1 MGGGPR
7 HPVRCGTMN
16 FLGVGPLEVALVAIV
31 AVIVLG
37 PERIPAVAV
46 QLARA
51 VRYMRGYATDATADI
66 RKELQEL
73 TREYDEVRKELN
85 EFRSSVG
92 SGFSNIADEVD
103 RTLRAG
109 QEKPRVKTSGEA
121 PIIEPGGEPPPK
133 TSGRSPRS

>member
-1 MGGGPR
+1 MS
-7 HPVRCGTMN
+7 

-37 PERIPAVAV
+37 PERIPGAAV

-51 VRYMRGYATDATADI
+51 VRFMRGYATDATADI
-66 RKELQEL
+66 RKELLEL
-73 TREYDEVRKELN
+73 TKEYDEVRKELN
-85 EFRSSVG
+85 EFRSSFG
-92 SGFSNIADEVD
+92 GGFSNIADEVE

-109 QEKPRVKTSGEA
+109 REKPAATASSEP

-133 TSGRSPRS
+133 SSDR

>member
-1 MGGGPR
+1 
-7 HPVRCGTMN
+7 MN

-37 PERIPAVAV
+37 PERIPGVAV

-73 TREYDEVRKELN
+73 TKEYDEVRKELN
-85 EFRSSVG
+85 EFRSSIGGGV
-92 SGFSNIADEVD
+92 SNIADEVD
-103 RTLRAG
+103 RTRRAS
-109 QEKPRVKTSGEA
+109 QEKPPVRTSSRA
-121 PIIEPGGEPPPK
+121 PAIGTGREPTPTDTGP
-133 TSGRSPRS
+133 

>member
-1 MGGGPR
+1 
-7 HPVRCGTMN
+7 MN

-37 PERIPAVAV
+37 PERIPGVAV

-66 RKELQEL
+66 RKELQDL
-73 TREYDEVRKELN
+73 TKEYDEVRKELN
-85 EFRSSVG
+85 EFKSSVG
-92 SGFSNIADEVD
+92 GGFANIAEEVD
-103 RTLRAG
+103 RTLRAS
-109 QEKPRVKTSGEA
+109 QEKPTVNPGSEA

-133 TSGRSPRS
+133 SGRPSTGS

>member
-1 MGGGPR
+1 MS
-7 HPVRCGTMN
+7 

-37 PERIPAVAV
+37 PERIPGVAV

-73 TREYDEVRKELN
+73 SNEYDEVRKELN
-85 EFRSSVG
+85 EFRSSFG
-92 SGFSNIADEVD
+92 GGFSNIAEEVD
-103 RTLRAG
+103 RTLRASR
-109 QEKPRVKTSGEA
+109 EKPAVNSGSEA

-133 TSGRSPRS
+133 SGDRSIRS

>member
-1 MGGGPR
+1 
-7 HPVRCGTMN
+7 MN

-37 PERIPAVAV
+37 PERIPGVAV

-73 TREYDEVRKELN
+73 TKEYDEVRKELN
-85 EFRSSVG
+85 EFRSSIG
-92 SGFSNIADEVD
+92 GGFSNIADEVD
-103 RTLRAG
+103 RTLRASR
-109 QEKPRVKTSGEA
+109 EKPAANSSSEA

-133 TSGRSPRS
+133 SSDRSTRS

>member
-1 MGGGPR
+1 
-7 HPVRCGTMN
+7 MN

-37 PERIPAVAV
+37 PERIPGVAV

-73 TREYDEVRKELN
+73 TKEYDEVRKELN
-85 EFRSSVG
+85 EFRSSLG
-92 SGFSNIADEVD
+92 GGFSNIADEVD
-103 RTLRAG
+103 RTLRAS
-109 QEKPRVKTSGEA
+109 QEKPAVGSSSEA

-133 TSGRSPRS
+133 SSGPSTRP